1 MRRSV
6 KIQPTVGR
14 KVSIEMNFTLFVI
27 FVIVVHIAQGKRYLQ
42 YIVSDKQN
50 RISEMF
56 DTYSLFACF
65 SPLWCRRSRFKDLTL
80 PVDIKG
86 EF

>member
-1 MRRSV
+1 MFIETRGSV

-27 FVIVVHIAQGKRYLQ
+27 FVIVAHCAQGKRYLQ

-50 RISEMF
+50 RISEIF
-56 DTYSLFACF
+56 DTYSLFVSF
-65 SPLWCRRSRFKDLTL
+65 SPL
-80 PVDIKG
+80 
-86 EF
+86 